1 MKQYFKGCLISC
13 ADATDYPS
21 VDVSLQGYG
30 YRVVELDGRRISDI
44 EICDIIQSLS
54 KEALRT
60 FNRKSSVEVTSPQT
74 IASLNNVFK
83 DVGPTI
89 YENDVLL
96 NLMYE
101 KVEDAEGNIYARELL
116 SGKLF
121 PISDSHTKF
130 MKYTLTD
137 IPSCPNASTFTIKI
151 ETEYRHPN
159 YEKIYS
165 VMMFEEVADKNDLD
179 EYLNEYDRMFFGEKK
194 KQKRIDKITYESNK
208 NVLCEEVEVTEISKR
223 KKEKPQRQSQN
234 TLTISMENIEYMI
247 SRLESINPERSKY
260 YGEEYERALN
270 SVDIMQNKTVSESA
284 LISLEARLE
293 FELMFTKGE
302 NTTLVEKLEEL
313 KKEYLSHFVSK
324 EQEKTSIS
332 LDDLDKLMELFLK
345 TKDSYSILEQRKI
358 LRNFATIYA
367 LEVKENENEID
378 SNRLKDSYFNDLKK
392 SIILSIKSLIQTGL
406 FKSNIQFELST
417 DESIENILELIRSL
431 EIEKAQEEPE
441 NSNQKNL
448 KMSEKSHFIRNSM

>member
-21 VDVSLQGYG
+21 VDVALQGYG
-30 YRVVELDGRRISDI
+30 YRIVELDGKRISDTDVC
-44 EICDIIQSLS
+44 ETIQSLS

-60 FNRKSSVEVTSPQT
+60 FNRKSKIEITSPQT

-137 IPSCPNASTFTIKI
+137 IPSCPNASTFTIKMNA
-151 ETEYRHPN
+151 EYRHPN

-179 EYLNEYDRMFFGEKK
+179 EYLNKYDRMFFGEYK
-194 KQKRIDKITYESNK
+194 KQKRIDRIVYESNK
-208 NVLCEEVEVTEISKR
+208 NVLSEEVEVTEISRNR
-223 KKEKPQRQSQN
+223 KTKTERQSQN

-260 YGEEYERALN
+260 YSEEYERALN
-270 SVDIMQNKTVSESA
+270 SVDIMQNKRVSETSI
-284 LISLEARLE
+284 ISLEARLE

-302 NTTLVEKLEEL
+302 NTSLTEKLDEL
-313 KKEYLSHFVSK
+313 KKEYLSHFIEK
-324 EQEKTSIS
+324 TQEKTSIT

-345 TKDSYSILEQRKI
+345 TKDNYSILEQRKI
-358 LRNFATIYA
+358 LRNFASLYA
-367 LEVKENENEID
+367 LEVKENESEVTVE
-378 SNRLKDSYFNDLKK
+378 RLQDSYFEDLKK
-392 SIILSIKSLIQTGL
+392 SILLFINALVESGYVKDNIITELTDTENTEEILNLIKNLEFKKMSLKDAKG
-406 FKSNIQFELST
+406 
-417 DESIENILELIRSL
+417 LELV
-431 EIEKAQEEPE
+431 
-441 NSNQKNL
+441 
-448 KMSEKSHFIRNSM
+448 M

>member
-13 ADATDYPS
+13 TDATDYPS
-21 VDVSLQGYG
+21 IDVALQGYG
-30 YRVVELDGRRISDI
+30 YRVVELDGRRISDT

-60 FNRKSSVEVTSPQT
+60 FNRKSSVEVTSLQMIT
-74 IASLNNVFK
+74 SLNNVFK
-83 DVGPTI
+83 DVKPTI
-89 YENDVLL
+89 YESDVLL
-96 NLMYE
+96 DLMYE

-121 PISDSHTKF
+121 PIGDSHTKF

-137 IPSCPNASTFTIKI
+137 IPSCPNAATFTIKI
-151 ETEYRHPN
+151 EAEYRHPN
-159 YEKIYS
+159 YDKVHS

-179 EYLNEYDRMFFGEKK
+179 EYLNKYDRMLFGEKR

-208 NVLCEEVEVTEISKR
+208 NVLSEEVEVTEVST
-223 KKEKPQRQSQN
+223 KKPEKTKKQSQN
-234 TLTISMENIEYMI
+234 AITISMENIEYMI

-270 SVDIMQNKTVSESA
+270 SMDIMQNKTVSESA
-284 LISLEARLE
+284 LISLEAKLE

-313 KKEYLSHFVSK
+313 KKEYLSHFTSK
-324 EQEKTSIS
+324 AQEKTSIT

-345 TKDSYSILEQRKI
+345 TKDTYSILEQRKI
-358 LRNFATIYA
+358 LRNFATIYT
-367 LEVKENENEID
+367 LEVKENEKEID
-378 SNRLKDSYFNDLKK
+378 SNKLKDSYFNDLKK
-392 SIILSIKSLIQTGL
+392 SILLSIKSLIQTGL

-431 EIEKAQEEPE
+431 EIEKAQEETE

-448 KMSEKSHFIRNSM
+448 KKSEKTTLYI

>member
-21 VDVSLQGYG
+21 VDVALQGYG

-60 FNRKSSVEVTSPQT
+60 FNRKSSVEVTSPQM

-179 EYLNEYDRMFFGEKK
+179 EYLKMFFGEKK

-260 YGEEYERALN
+260 YSEEYERALN
-270 SVDIMQNKTVSESA
+270 SVDIMQNKRVSETSI
-284 LISLEARLE
+284 ISLEARLE

-302 NTTLVEKLEEL
+302 NTSLTEKLDEL
-313 KKEYLSHFVSK
+313 KKEYLSHFIEK
-324 EQEKTSIS
+324 TQEKTSIS

-358 LRNFATIYA
+358 LRNFATIYT
-367 LEVKENENEID
+367 LEVKENIKEID

-406 FKSNIQFELST
+406 FKGNIQFELST

-431 EIEKAQEEPE
+431 EIEKTQEEPE

-448 KMSEKSHFIRNSM
+448 KMSEKITFYT

>member
-1 MKQYFKGCLISC
+1 MKQYFKGCLISY

-21 VDVSLQGYG
+21 VDVALQGYG

-60 FNRKSSVEVTSPQT
+60 FNRKSSVEVTSPQM

-179 EYLNEYDRMFFGEKK
+179 EYLNKYDRMFFGEKK

-260 YGEEYERALN
+260 YSEEYERALN
-270 SVDIMQNKTVSESA
+270 SIDIMQNKTVSESA
-284 LISLEARLE
+284 LITLESRLE

-302 NTTLVEKLEEL
+302 NTTLVEKLNEL
-313 KKEYLSHFVSK
+313 KNEYLSHFVSK
-324 EQEKTSIS
+324 TQEKTSIS

-345 TKDSYSILEQRKI
+345 TKDSY
-358 LRNFATIYA
+358 TI
-367 LEVKENENEID
+367 
-378 SNRLKDSYFNDLKK
+378 R
-392 SIILSIKSLIQTGL
+392 
-406 FKSNIQFELST
+406 
-417 DESIENILELIRSL
+417 
-431 EIEKAQEEPE
+431 
-441 NSNQKNL
+441 
-448 KMSEKSHFIRNSM
+448 

>member
-60 FNRKSSVEVTSPQT
+60 FNRKSSVEVTSPQM

-101 KVEDAEGNIYARELL
+101 KVEDTEGNIYARELL

-313 KKEYLSHFVSK
+313 KKRIFI
-324 EQEKTSIS
+324 T
-332 LDDLDKLMELFLK
+332 FC
-345 TKDSYSILEQRKI
+345 
-358 LRNFATIYA
+358 
-367 LEVKENENEID
+367 
-378 SNRLKDSYFNDLKK
+378 
-392 SIILSIKSLIQTGL
+392 
-406 FKSNIQFELST
+406 FKRT
-417 DESIENILELIRSL
+417 RENINFTRRLR
-431 EIEKAQEEPE
+431 
-441 NSNQKNL
+441 
-448 KMSEKSHFIRNSM
+448 

>member
-21 VDVSLQGYG
+21 VDVALQGYG
-30 YRVVELDGRRISDI
+30 YRIVELDGKRISDTDVC
-44 EICDIIQSLS
+44 ETIQSLS

-60 FNRKSSVEVTSPQT
+60 FNRKSKIEITSPQT
-74 IASLNNVFK
+74 IASLNNAFK
-83 DVGPTI
+83 GVKLTI
-89 YENDVLL
+89 YENDVILD
-96 NLMYE
+96 LMYE
-101 KVEDAEGNIYARELL
+101 KVEDQEGNIYARELL

-121 PISDSHTKF
+121 PISDKYTEF
-130 MKYTLTD
+130 MKYTITN
-137 IPSCPNASTFTIKI
+137 IPTCPNASTFTIKMNA
-151 ETEYRHPN
+151 EYRHPN

-179 EYLNEYDRMFFGEKK
+179 EYLNKYDRMFFGEYK
-194 KQKRIDKITYESNK
+194 KQKRIDRIVYESNK
-208 NVLCEEVEVTEISKR
+208 NVLSEEVEVTEISRNR
-223 KKEKPQRQSQN
+223 KTKTERQSQN

-260 YGEEYERALN
+260 YSEEYERALN
-270 SVDIMQNKTVSESA
+270 SVDIMQNKRVSETSI
-284 LISLEARLE
+284 ISLEARLE

-302 NTTLVEKLEEL
+302 NTSLTEKLDEL
-313 KKEYLSHFVSK
+313 KKEYLSHFIEK
-324 EQEKTSIS
+324 TQEKTSIT

-358 LRNFATIYA
+358 LRNFATIYT
-367 LEVKENENEID
+367 LEVKENIKEID

-406 FKSNIQFELST
+406 FKGNIQFELSI

-431 EIEKAQEEPE
+431 EIEKHKK
-441 NSNQKNL
+441 NQKTAIKRTL
-448 KMSEKSHFIRNSM
+448 K

>member
-21 VDVSLQGYG
+21 IDVALQGYG
-30 YRVVELDGRRISDI
+30 CRVVELDGRRISDTD
-44 EICDIIQSLS
+44 ICDIIQSLS

-60 FNRKSSVEVTSPQT
+60 FNRKSSVEVTSPQMIT
-74 IASLNNVFK
+74 SLNNVFK

-165 VMMFEEVADKNDLD
+165 VMMFEEVANKNDLD

-208 NVLCEEVEVTEISKR
+208 NVLSEEVEVTEVST
-223 KKEKPQRQSQN
+223 KKPEKPKRQSQN
-234 TLTISMENIEYMI
+234 AITISMENIEYMI
-247 SRLESINPERSKY
+247 GRLESINPERSKFY
-260 YGEEYERALN
+260 SEEYERALN
-270 SVDIMQNKTVSESA
+270 SIDIMQNKTVSESA
-284 LISLEARLE
+284 LILLEARLE

-302 NTTLVEKLEEL
+302 NTTLVEKLNEL
-313 KKEYLSHFVSK
+313 KNEYLSHFVSK
-324 EQEKTSIS
+324 IQEKTSIS

-367 LEVKENENEID
+367 LEVKENENEVD
-378 SNRLKDSYFNDLKK
+378 PNRLKDSYFNDLRK
-392 SIILSIKSLIQTGL
+392 SILLSIKSLIQTGL
-406 FKSNIQFELST
+406 FKNNIQFELST

-431 EIEKAQEEPE
+431 EIEKVQEETE
-441 NSNQKNL
+441 NINQKNL
-448 KMSEKSHFIRNSM
+448 KKSEKTTLYI

>member
-21 VDVSLQGYG
+21 VDVALQGYG
-30 YRVVELDGRRISDI
+30 YRVVELDGKELLDI

-60 FNRKSSVEVTSPQT
+60 FNRKSSVEVTSPQM

-83 DVGPTI
+83 DVGSTI

-101 KVEDAEGNIYARELL
+101 KVEDQEGNIYARELL

-121 PISDSHTKF
+121 PISDKYTEF
-130 MKYTLTD
+130 MKYTITN
-137 IPSCPNASTFTIKI
+137 IPTCPNASTFTIKMDA
-151 ETEYRHPN
+151 EYRHPN

-179 EYLNEYDRMFFGEKK
+179 EYLNKYDRMFFGEYK
-194 KQKRIDKITYESNK
+194 KQKRIDRIVYESNK
-208 NVLCEEVEVTEISKR
+208 NVLSEEVEVTEISRNR
-223 KKEKPQRQSQN
+223 KTKTERQSQN

-260 YGEEYERALN
+260 YSEEYERALN
-270 SVDIMQNKTVSESA
+270 SVDIMQNKRVSETSI
-284 LISLEARLE
+284 ISLEARLE

-302 NTTLVEKLEEL
+302 NTSLTEKLDEL
-313 KKEYLSHFVSK
+313 KKEYLSHFIEK
-324 EQEKTSIS
+324 TQEKTSIT

-358 LRNFATIYA
+358 LRNFATIYT
-367 LEVKENENEID
+367 LEVKENIKEIN

-406 FKSNIQFELST
+406 FKGNIQFELST
-417 DESIENILELIRSL
+417 DEIYRKYFRID
-431 EIEKAQEEPE
+431 
-441 NSNQKNL
+441 
-448 KMSEKSHFIRNSM
+448 

>member
-21 VDVSLQGYG
+21 VDVALQGYG
-30 YRVVELDGRRISDI
+30 YRIVELDGKRISDTDVC
-44 EICDIIQSLS
+44 ETIQSLS

-60 FNRKSSVEVTSPQT
+60 CNRKSKIEITSPQT
-74 IASLNNVFK
+74 IASLNNAFK
-83 DVGPTI
+83 GVKLTI
-89 YENDVLL
+89 YENDVILD
-96 NLMYE
+96 LMYE
-101 KVEDAEGNIYARELL
+101 KVEDQEGNIYARELL

-121 PISDSHTKF
+121 PISDKYTEF
-130 MKYTLTD
+130 MKYMITN
-137 IPSCPNASTFTIKI
+137 IPTCPNASTFTIKMDA
-151 ETEYRHPN
+151 EYRHPN

-179 EYLNEYDRMFFGEKK
+179 EYLNKYDRMFFGEYK
-194 KQKRIDKITYESNK
+194 KQKRIDRIVYESNK
-208 NVLCEEVEVTEISKR
+208 NVLSEEVEVTEISRNR
-223 KKEKPQRQSQN
+223 KAKTERQSQN

-260 YGEEYERALN
+260 YSEEYERALN
-270 SVDIMQNKTVSESA
+270 SVDIMQNKRVSETSI
-284 LISLEARLE
+284 ISLEARLE

-302 NTTLVEKLEEL
+302 NTSLTEKLDEL
-313 KKEYLSHFVSK
+313 KKEYLSHFIEK
-324 EQEKTSIS
+324 TQEKTSIT

-358 LRNFATIYA
+358 LRNFATIYT
-367 LEVKENENEID
+367 LEVKENIKEID
-378 SNRLKDSYFNDLKK
+378 FNRLKDSYFNDLKK

-406 FKSNIQFELST
+406 FKNNIQFELSI

-431 EIEKAQEEPE
+431 EIE
-441 NSNQKNL
+441 NVNQRTL
-448 KMSEKSHFIRNSM
+448 KK

>member
-21 VDVSLQGYG
+21 VDVALQGYG
-30 YRVVELDGRRISDI
+30 YRIVELDGRRISDI

-60 FNRKSSVEVTSPQT
+60 FNRKSKIEITSPQT
-74 IASLNNVFK
+74 IASLNNAFK
-83 DVGPTI
+83 GVKLTI
-89 YENDVLL
+89 YENDVILD
-96 NLMYE
+96 LMYE
-101 KVEDAEGNIYARELL
+101 KVEDQEGNIYARELL

-121 PISDSHTKF
+121 PISDKYTEF
-130 MKYTLTD
+130 MKYTITN
-137 IPSCPNASTFTIKI
+137 IPTCPNASTFTIKMDA
-151 ETEYRHPN
+151 EYRHPN

-179 EYLNEYDRMFFGEKK
+179 EYLNKYDRMFFGEYK
-194 KQKRIDKITYESNK
+194 KQKRIDRIVYESNK
-208 NVLCEEVEVTEISKR
+208 NVLSEEVEVTEISRNR
-223 KKEKPQRQSQN
+223 KTKTERQSQN

-260 YGEEYERALN
+260 YSEEYERALN
-270 SVDIMQNKTVSESA
+270 SVDIMQNKRVSETSI
-284 LISLEARLE
+284 ISLEARLE

-302 NTTLVEKLEEL
+302 NTSLTEKLDEL
-313 KKEYLSHFVSK
+313 KKEYLSHFIEK
-324 EQEKTSIS
+324 TQEKTLIT

-367 LEVKENENEID
+367 LEVKENENEVD
-378 SNRLKDSYFNDLKK
+378 PNRLKDSYFNDLRK
-392 SIILSIKSLIQTGL
+392 SILLSIKSLIQTGL
-406 FKSNIQFELST
+406 FKNNIQFELST
-417 DESIENILELIRSL
+417 EESIEDILELIRSL
-431 EIEKAQEEPE
+431 EIEKTQEEPE
-441 NSNQKNL
+441 NSSQKNL
-448 KMSEKSHFIRNSM
+448 KKSEKIIFYT

>member
-21 VDVSLQGYG
+21 VDVALQGYG
-30 YRVVELDGRRISDI
+30 YRIVELDGKRISDTDVC
-44 EICDIIQSLS
+44 ETIQSLS

-60 FNRKSSVEVTSPQT
+60 FNRKSKIEITSPQI
-74 IASLNNVFK
+74 IASLNNAIKCVK
-83 DVGPTI
+83 LTI
-89 YENDVLL
+89 YENDVILD
-96 NLMYE
+96 LMYE
-101 KVEDAEGNIYARELL
+101 KVEDQEGNIYARELL

-121 PISDSHTKF
+121 PISDKYTEF
-130 MKYTLTD
+130 MKYTITN
-137 IPSCPNASTFTIKI
+137 IPACPNASTFTIKMDA
-151 ETEYRHPN
+151 EYRHPN

-179 EYLNEYDRMFFGEKK
+179 EYLNKYDRMFFGEYK
-194 KQKRIDKITYESNK
+194 KQKRIDRIVYESNK
-208 NVLCEEVEVTEISKR
+208 NVLSEEVEVTEISRNR
-223 KKEKPQRQSQN
+223 KTKTERQSQN

-260 YGEEYERALN
+260 YSEEYERALN
-270 SVDIMQNKTVSESA
+270 SVDIMQNKRVSETSI
-284 LISLEARLE
+284 ISLEARLE

-302 NTTLVEKLEEL
+302 NTSLTEKLDEL
-313 KKEYLSHFVSK
+313 KKEYLSHFIEK
-324 EQEKTSIS
+324 TQEKTSIT

-358 LRNFATIYA
+358 LRNFATIYT
-367 LEVKENENEID
+367 LEVKENIKEID

-431 EIEKAQEEPE
+431 EIEKTQEEPE

-448 KMSEKSHFIRNSM
+448 KMSEKITFYT

>member
-1 MKQYFKGCLISC
+1 
-13 ADATDYPS
+13 
-21 VDVSLQGYG
+21 
-30 YRVVELDGRRISDI
+30 
-44 EICDIIQSLS
+44 
-54 KEALRT
+54 
-60 FNRKSSVEVTSPQT
+60 
-74 IASLNNVFK
+74 
-83 DVGPTI
+83 
-89 YENDVLL
+89 
-96 NLMYE
+96 
-101 KVEDAEGNIYARELL
+101 
-116 SGKLF
+116 
-121 PISDSHTKF
+121 
-130 MKYTLTD
+130 
-137 IPSCPNASTFTIKI
+137 
-151 ETEYRHPN
+151 
-159 YEKIYS
+159 
-165 VMMFEEVADKNDLD
+165 MMFEEVADKNDLD

-234 TLTISMENIEYMI
+234 TLTISMENIDYMI

-378 SNRLKDSYFNDLKK
+378 PNRLKDSYFNDLKK

-406 FKSNIQFELST
+406 FKGNIQFELST

-431 EIEKAQEEPE
+431 EIEKTQEEPE

-448 KMSEKSHFIRNSM
+448 KMSEKITFYT